1 MRLTPAMERLDRWM
15 RTSFVDANTLLE
27 EAYFAEGR
35 DVLDGRADLDAVKTA
50 QVREGAEL
58 VARVA
63 DEDRLP
69 TDPDGRYEL
78 LGMVGY
84 VLGACRRHEVDLVD
98 TVGSTLAKRVWTTA
112 SRLGSS
118 LGVAPRFVF
127 AHQALFNTARRD
139 SFRTFTSLPDEAAF
153 LRSNGLAVLA
163 YRRAAHSLR
172 QISPMGV
179 SNPMAAYLLE
189 NARSALGDVLR
200 FNQNLSE
207 TVDVTRFYLNIR
219 PYFKPYLV
227 GGVEW
232 RGANAGDFAAINEI
246 DVMLGLCDPRD
257 AFYQRIL
264 AEKQPYVPPR
274 DQPLLRAVGTRRSL
288 LALLLDEAGSSVTP
302 QLAHNSSIFLDVCKA
317 HGAAYSYHH
326 TKLVQPY
333 LERPAENASAE
344 RLATITASGPP
355 LAVVIEMLDRLRLL
369 RLARD
374 SPDVPTARASLD
386 RLAELTSR

>member
-1 MRLTPAMERLDRWM
+1 M

-139 SFRTFTSLPDEAAF
+139 SGPSP
-153 LRSNGLAVLA
+153 RS
-163 YRRAAHSLR
+163 
-172 QISPMGV
+172 P
-179 SNPMAAYLLE
+179 
-189 NARSALGDVLR
+189 
-200 FNQNLSE
+200 
-207 TVDVTRFYLNIR
+207 
-219 PYFKPYLV
+219 
-227 GGVEW
+227 
-232 RGANAGDFAAINEI
+232 
-246 DVMLGLCDPRD
+246 
-257 AFYQRIL
+257 
-264 AEKQPYVPPR
+264 
-274 DQPLLRAVGTRRSL
+274 TRRRSC
-288 LALLLDEAGSSVTP
+288 AATGWRCSHTGARPTRCGRSPPWASPTRWRRTCSRTP
-302 QLAHNSSIFLDVCKA
+302 
-317 HGAAYSYHH
+317 
-326 TKLVQPY
+326 TP
-333 LERPAENASAE
+333 PW
-344 RLATITASGPP
+344 ATC
-355 LAVVIEMLDRLRLL
+355 
-369 RLARD
+369 
-374 SPDVPTARASLD
+374 
-386 RLAELTSR
+386 

>member
-1 MRLTPAMERLDRWM
+1 M

-84 VLGACRRHEVDLVD
+84 VLGACRCHEVDLVD

-127 AHQALFNTARRD
+127 AHQAVFNTARRD

-189 NARSALGDVLR
+189 NAHSALGDVLR
-200 FNQNLSE
+200 FNQILSK

-219 PYFKPYLV
+219 PYFKPYHV

-232 RGANAGDFAAINEI
+232 RGANAGDFAARPTARPTATTTPSSSGRTSNA
-246 DVMLGLCDPRD
+246 R
-257 AFYQRIL
+257 QRT
-264 AEKQPYVPPR
+264 PPR
-274 DQPLLRAVGTRRSL
+274 NDSRPSPRAGRRSP
-288 LALLLDEAGSSVTP
+288 SS
-302 QLAHNSSIFLDVCKA
+302 SRCSIACGCCA
-317 HGAAYSYHH
+317 SHATARRSRR
-326 TKLVQPY
+326 
-333 LERPAENASAE
+333 LERPSIALPS
-344 RLATITASGPP
+344 
-355 LAVVIEMLDRLRLL
+355 
-369 RLARD
+369 
-374 SPDVPTARASLD
+374 
-386 RLAELTSR
+386 